1 MESINAGKKIKD
13 AREARGLAQEE
24 LAVLLGYSHR
34 SAVNKLESKE
44 SLQTRTLEKVADVLG
59 ISFGKLM
66 GFE

>member
-1 MESINAGKKIKD
+1 MNALALGKRLRDLRITN
-13 AREARGLAQEE
+13 GLTQEE

-34 SAVNKLESKE
+34 SSVNKLESKE

>member
-13 AREARGLAQEE
+13 AREARGLTQEE

-34 SAVNKLESKE
+34 SSVNKLEPKE